1 MSIELYWD
9 DDEQTVMLCEFNG
22 RWTWDELHAMLLK
35 VKRVSQER
43 QQVFGAILD
52 VRNGM
57 QIPGGNLLSRQTL
70 DNFQKLMRLGSDGK
84 GPVVVLGMGGMV
96 KSVFDAI
103 RRVDAKSM
111 QDVYFASDE
120 DEARDKIYAAMAL
133 LEQRASA

>member
-84 GPVVVLGMGGMV
+84 GPVVVLGMSGMV

>member
-22 RWTWDELHAMLLK
+22 RWTWDELHDMLLK

-57 QIPGGNLLSRQTL
+57 QIPGGSLLSRQTL

-103 RRVDAKSM
+103 RRVDARSM

-120 DEARDKIYAAMAL
+120 DEARDKIYAAMAM

>member
-133 LEQRASA
+133 PEQRASA

>member
-103 RRVDAKSM
+103 RRVDARSM

>member
-9 DDEQTVMLCEFNG
+9 NDEQTVMLCEFNG

-133 LEQRASA
+133 PEQRASA